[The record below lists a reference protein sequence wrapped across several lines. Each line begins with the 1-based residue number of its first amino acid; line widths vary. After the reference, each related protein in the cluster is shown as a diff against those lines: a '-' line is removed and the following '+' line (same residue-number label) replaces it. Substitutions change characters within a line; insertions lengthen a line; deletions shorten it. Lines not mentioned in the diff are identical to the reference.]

1 MCPGTGDLSKL
12 DVWHDS
18 SGPQPGWLLDYI
30 EVKSSAAGK
39 VGRMGLH
46 LFIHAVKLLSR
57 NKEIVGARSC
67 CPDR

>member
-1 MCPGTGDLSKL
+1 
-12 DVWHDS
+12 
-18 SGPQPGWLLDYI
+18 
-30 EVKSSAAGK
+30 